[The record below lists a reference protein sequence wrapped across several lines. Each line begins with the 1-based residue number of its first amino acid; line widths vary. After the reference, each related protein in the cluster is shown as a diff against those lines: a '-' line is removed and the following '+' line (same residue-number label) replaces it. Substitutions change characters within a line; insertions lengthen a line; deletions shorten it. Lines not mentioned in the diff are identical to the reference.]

1 MFEFTRQA
9 LLIFSAH
16 PPQNTFFT
24 QLAPTLKRPLFT
36 VSLNYRHPGYYDFG
50 YVDNRKFSGPL
61 RYFPVPTL
69 PTPNL
74 WGVNATAY
82 GVGDA
87 TTLTPFDGGA
97 LPTFIDSGGA
107 FIYLPEK
114 YANDYYAHAPF
125 VESATVDIN
134 HNNNPTLSHLF
145 PCTQTLPDLTFKV
158 GDYQTRIPGELLR
171 GSRYNETGKC
181 MPTLGNRDEQALVTE
196 SF

>member
-1 MFEFTRQA
+1 MLDLTS
-9 LLIFSAH
+9 LLVLRCSAH

-50 YVDNRKFSGPL
+50 FVDDQKFSGPL

-74 WGVNATAY
+74 WGVNATGY
-82 GVGDA
+82 LVGDA

-114 YANDYYAHAPF
+114 YANDYYAQAPF

-134 HNNNPTLSHLF
+134 HNNNPTPSHLF
-145 PCTQTLPDLTFKV
+145 PCTQTLPDITFAV
-158 GDYQTRIPGELLR
+158 GDYRARIPGALLQ
-171 GSRYNETGKC
+171 GAKYNETSKC
-181 MPTLGNRDEQALVTE
+181 MLTLGNREE
-196 SF
+196 